1 MKNIHSPH
9 SHETVSLLI
18 ESSLVWELALGI
30 AGYTYEKLRHTFEQ
44 DEQWTQQ
51 KSLMPASLKKNLE
64 TIKQTNLWYALFM
77 LQNKISAST
86 ITEFS
91 LKVSELPTD
100 VFYETLLPYKN
111 RLCESHRTETAKS
124 YEQPDAFYQ
133 YASLFNGHDYL
144 EGYVQTL
151 GDVSREE
158 LHSLLTDTLSE
169 WYNWLSQNPD
179 WEKWMHALSFEKKQ
193 HGLLDNQKPSE
204 EIERVTSGAKYV
216 PEPSVWNIKLI
227 PHVSYR
233 PWILE
238 QKTSDTKLIFYPLS
252 DEALLE
258 PGSPPSELV
267 RGHKALGDD
276 LRLKLLYQLM
286 RGPLSLQELTA
297 QFNVSKTTLHHQLSL
312 LKAAKFVKVEKGIYS
327 ANTHY
332 IRSFSNQLQH
342 YLGEN
347 TNEE

>member
-1 MKNIHSPH
+1 MKYIHSPH
-9 SHETVSLLI
+9 SHETVSLSV
-18 ESSLVWELALGI
+18 ESSMVWELALGI
-30 AGYTYEKLRHTFEQ
+30 AGYTYKKLRHTFEQ

-51 KSLMPASLKKNLE
+51 ESLMSASLRKNLK
-64 TIKQTNLWYALFM
+64 TIQQTNLWYGMIM

-91 LKVSELPTD
+91 LKVSELPSD

-111 RLCESHRTETAKS
+111 RSCESHRNEAAKS
-124 YEQPDAFYQ
+124 YEQSTAFDQ
-133 YASLFNGHDYL
+133 YSSLFKEHEFL
-144 EGYVQTL
+144 EGYIRTL
-151 GDVSREE
+151 GEVSREE
-158 LHSLLTDTLSE
+158 LHSLLTETLSE
-169 WYNWLSQNPD
+169 WYNWQSQNSD
-179 WEKWMHALSFEKKQ
+179 WEKWIQALSFEKKL
-193 HGLLDNQKPSE
+193 HALLDNQKPSE
-204 EIERVTSGAKYV
+204 EVERITRGAKYV
-216 PEPSVWNIKLI
+216 PEPSVWIIKLI
-227 PHVSYR
+227 PHVTYR

-258 PGSPPSELV
+258 PGSPPSEIV

-286 RGPLSLQELTA
+286 RGPLSLQELTT

-332 IRSFSNQLQH
+332 IRSFSNKLHH
-342 YLGEN
+342 YLGD

>member
-9 SHETVSLLI
+9 SQETVNLSI
-18 ESSLVWELALGI
+18 ESSPIWELALGI
-30 AGYTYEKLRHTFEQ
+30 AGYTYAKLRHTFEQ
-44 DEQWTQQ
+44 DEQWTNR
-51 KSLMPASLKKNLE
+51 KSLMTVSLENNLDKIE
-64 TIKQTNLWYALFM
+64 QTNLWYGMIM
-77 LQNKISAST
+77 LQNKVSASS
-86 ITEFS
+86 IGEFS
-91 LKVSELPTD
+91 VKVSELPST

-111 RLCESHRTETAKS
+111 RSYESHRTETAKC

-133 YASLFNGHDYL
+133 YASLFKGHDYL
-144 EGYVQTL
+144 EGYVRTL
-151 GDVSREE
+151 GSISRDE

-169 WYNWLSQNPD
+169 WYNWLSQNTD
-179 WEKWMHALSFEKKQ
+179 WEKWMQALSFEKKQ
-193 HGLLDNQKPSE
+193 HGLLDNQKPLE
-204 EIERVTSGAKYV
+204 EIERVTRGAKYV

-238 QKTSDTKLIFYPLS
+238 QKTTDTKLIFYPLT

-258 PGSPPSELV
+258 PGSPPNELV
-267 RGHKALGDD
+267 RGHKALGDE
-276 LRLKLLYQLM
+276 LRLKVLYQLM
-286 RGPLSLQELTA
+286 RGPLSLQELTI

-327 ANTHY
+327 ANTHQ
-332 IRSFSNQLQH
+332 IHSFSNQLQH
-342 YLGEN
+342 YLGEK